1 MSEKTEVPKGYMMR
15 ADGTLV
21 PESKVKP
28 VDKDRDIVVRQLCHA
43 AEKASADLLAFKLV
57 AMEQVN
63 AFVAR
68 SLAEYGA
75 SWGGKKGNVTLTSYD
90 GAWQVQLQVQES
102 IAFGEQLQAAKVLID
117 NCTRRWLKGS
127 NANIKALID
136 RAFVVD
142 KAGLISTGRVL
153 ALRSIEIDDTEWLQ
167 AMQAIN
173 DSMTVV
179 SSKSYLRFYRR
190 VESGEYVAISLDV
203 AGV

>member
-1 MSEKTEVPKGYMMR
+1 MPTEDTIPKGYMQR

-21 PESKVKP
+21 PAEKVKP
-28 VDKDRDIVVRQLCHA
+28 VDKDRDQVVRDLCKA
-43 AEKASADLLAFKLV
+43 AQQASADLLAFKLT

-68 SLAEYGA
+68 SLADYGA

-90 GAWQVQLQVQES
+90 GAWQVVLQVQES

-117 NCTRRWLKGS
+117 QCTRRWLKGS

-153 ALRSIEIDDTEWLQ
+153 ALRSLKIDDPEWLQ
-167 AMQAIN
+167 AMQAIT

-179 SSKSYLRFYRR
+179 SSKNYLRFYRR
-190 VESGEYVAISLDV
+190 VESGEYVAIPLDV